1 MVAKKYLELMPP
13 KDLLHAVARR
23 IAPNLPEKD
32 RKAFIE
38 IMQSPGIEK
47 EAYRITL
54 ASLVKNFTLG
64 ELNAMVTFYG
74 SPDGQSAVKKFTP
87 LMAEVMPQIQQEV
100 KKALAQTQQ
109 EPESKE
115 VPKAQ
120 GQAKPPNPKSKA
132 KRNRRT
138 PRSKKPCQESNKLRG
153 GLDLPPPKTDPQV
166 KLVVDLDMSRKRC
179 RRSRP
184 PGSWGWERRSSDAFG
199 WSLFDLFHPFPGQG
213 SLRFQS
219 SKAWVACNRCRFS
232 HFLMCSTCFFLIF
245 SGRF

>member
-1 MVAKKYLELMPP
+1 MSRVRYLLVIFLVVMSSACSDNRHGQSAKTLADNQDNRTVVAKKYLELMPP
-13 KDLLHAVARR
+13 KDLLHAVASR

-74 SPDGQSAVKKFTP
+74 SPEGQSAVKKFTP

-120 GQAKPPNPKSKA
+120 GQAKPPNPKEQGQAKQPNPKEQKA
-132 KRNRRT
+132 
-138 PRSKKPCQESNKLRG
+138 
-153 GLDLPPPKTDPQV
+153 LPGKQ
-166 KLVVDLDMSRKRC
+166 
-179 RRSRP
+179 
-184 PGSWGWERRSSDAFG
+184 
-199 WSLFDLFHPFPGQG
+199 
-213 SLRFQS
+213 
-219 SKAWVACNRCRFS
+219 
-232 HFLMCSTCFFLIF
+232 
-245 SGRF
+245 